1 MMPERPR
8 VSAAVLRDEGREV
21 LMVKHRRPDGT
32 EYWQLPGG
40 GLLPDESPEA
50 GVLRELHEET
60 NLASQVV
67 RFLFMIPYKYGTSTT
82 FLVEIDPTAQAA
94 LGRDPEE
101 EQSDHRKLVGVAWLP
116 VAEVRE
122 NPGIRHVLRVLFT

>member
-1 MMPERPR
+1 MVPERPR

-50 GVLRELHEET
+50 GVLRELHEEA
-60 NLASQVV
+60 NLAGRVV
-67 RFLFMIPYKYGTSTT
+67 RFLFTIPYKYGTSTT
-82 FLVEIDPTAQAA
+82 FLVEIDPTAQASPSRMA
-94 LGRDPEE
+94 DLPEPF
-101 EQSDHRKLVGVAWLP
+101 SPTRKVTGASKS
-116 VAEVRE
+116 RE
-122 NPGIRHVLRVLFT
+122 TARREATAGTEKG

>member
-1 MMPERPR
+1 
-8 VSAAVLRDEGREV
+8 
-21 LMVKHRRPDGT
+21 MVKHRRPDGT

-50 GVLRELHEET
+50 GVLRELHEEA
-60 NLASQVV
+60 NLAGRVV
-67 RFLFMIPYKYGTSTT
+67 RFLFTIPYKYGTSTT

-94 LGRDPEE
+94 LGWDPEE
-101 EQSDHRKLVGVAWLP
+101 EQSEHQKLVGVAWLP

-122 NPGIRHVLRVLFT
+122 NPEIRQVLRVLFT